1 MLGSGEPGVR
11 LEEALCRVAR
21 AIVERLVAQQVGHL
35 ERSIAGLRLAEEIA
49 HPAQPQVGP
58 GDLET
63 VLGGREKREPF
74 VRLLPHV
81 AQQDAERLLGA
92 APHASAQLVQ
102 LGEPEVIGVV
112 DDDRARARDVDA
124 ALDDR
129 RRDEDVDLTVRERVH
144 DALQLA
150 RAHLAV
156 AEPLLRRGIHMLLE
170 KPIAATREEGKRI
183 VDLADQGGA
192 ILQIGHLERF
202 NAGVMA
208 LAEHIDH
215 PRFVEIQRMGEFVE
229 RATDVDVVSDLMIHD
244 IDIILS
250 LMGSEL
256 QSVSAVGTPVL
267 TNRVDIANAR
277 LEFANGAVANVV
289 ASRVS
294 DRKTRRIR
302 VFQERKYLSLDFIE
316 QTIDIAYPYLA
327 KGATRPEIVRERIQV
342 VPVKPLDREIEAFV
356 ACVREHRRPLVD
368 GRVGLEALDVALK
381 VRDCMGY

>member
-1 MLGSGEPGVR
+1 M
-11 LEEALCRVAR
+11 ADK
-21 AIVERLVAQQVGHL
+21 
-35 ERSIAGLRLAEEIA
+35 LRFA
-49 HPAQPQVGP
+49 
-58 GDLET
+58 
-63 VLGGREKREPF
+63 
-74 VRLLPHV
+74 
-81 AQQDAERLLGA
+81 
-92 APHASAQLVQ
+92 
-102 LGEPEVIGVV
+102 VIGVGYLGRFHALIYSRLPDVELVGVV
-112 DDDRARARDVDA
+112 DTDPERARAVAEEAGCAVFDSLEVIADQVDA
-124 ALDDR
+124 
-129 RRDEDVDLTVRERVH
+129 VSVVVPTT
-144 DALQLA
+144 
-150 RAHLAV
+150 AHLAV

-183 VDLADQGGA
+183 VDLADQSGA

-250 LMGSEL
+250 LMRSEL
-256 QSVSAVGTPVL
+256 HSVSAVGTPVL

-302 VFQERKYLSLDFIE
+302 VFQERKYLSLDCSE
-316 QTIDIAYPYLA
+316 QTIDIAYPHLA
-327 KGATRPEIVRERIQV
+327 EGATRPEIVRERIQV

-356 ACVREHRRPLVD
+356 VCVREHRRPLVD

-381 VRDCMGY
+381 VRDCMGH

>member
-1 MLGSGEPGVR
+1 M
-11 LEEALCRVAR
+11 ADK
-21 AIVERLVAQQVGHL
+21 
-35 ERSIAGLRLAEEIA
+35 LRFA
-49 HPAQPQVGP
+49 
-58 GDLET
+58 
-63 VLGGREKREPF
+63 
-74 VRLLPHV
+74 
-81 AQQDAERLLGA
+81 
-92 APHASAQLVQ
+92 
-102 LGEPEVIGVV
+102 VIGVGYLGRFHALIYSRLPGVELVGVV
-112 DDDRARARDVDA
+112 DTDPERARAVAGEAGCAVFNNLKDIADKVDA
-124 ALDDR
+124 
-129 RRDEDVDLTVRERVH
+129 VSVVVPTT
-144 DALQLA
+144 
-150 RAHLAV
+150 AHLAV

-170 KPIAATREEGKRI
+170 KPIAATREDGKRI
-183 VDLADQGGA
+183 VDLADQGGV

-316 QTIDIAYPYLA
+316 QTIDIAYPHLA
-327 KGATRPEIVRERIQV
+327 PGATRPEIVRERIQV

-356 ACVREHRRPLVD
+356 ACVREQRRPLVD

-381 VRDCMGY
+381 VRDCMGH

>member
-1 MLGSGEPGVR
+1 M
-11 LEEALCRVAR
+11 ADK
-21 AIVERLVAQQVGHL
+21 
-35 ERSIAGLRLAEEIA
+35 LRFA
-49 HPAQPQVGP
+49 
-58 GDLET
+58 
-63 VLGGREKREPF
+63 
-74 VRLLPHV
+74 
-81 AQQDAERLLGA
+81 
-92 APHASAQLVQ
+92 
-102 LGEPEVIGVV
+102 VIGVGYLGRFHALIYSRLPDVELVGVV
-112 DDDRARARDVDA
+112 DTDPERARAVAEEAGCAVFDSLEVIADQVDA
-124 ALDDR
+124 
-129 RRDEDVDLTVRERVH
+129 VSVVVPTT
-144 DALQLA
+144 
-150 RAHLAV
+150 AHLAV

-183 VDLADQGGA
+183 VDLADQSGA

-316 QTIDIAYPYLA
+316 QTIDIAYPHLA
-327 KGATRPEIVRERIQV
+327 EGATRPEIVRERIQV

-381 VRDCMGY
+381 VRDCMGH

>member
-1 MLGSGEPGVR
+1 M
-11 LEEALCRVAR
+11 ADK
-21 AIVERLVAQQVGHL
+21 
-35 ERSIAGLRLAEEIA
+35 LRFA
-49 HPAQPQVGP
+49 
-58 GDLET
+58 
-63 VLGGREKREPF
+63 
-74 VRLLPHV
+74 
-81 AQQDAERLLGA
+81 
-92 APHASAQLVQ
+92 
-102 LGEPEVIGVV
+102 VIGVGYLGRFHALIYSRLPDVELVGVV
-112 DDDRARARDVDA
+112 DTDPERARAVAEEAGCAVFNRLEDIADQVDA
-124 ALDDR
+124 
-129 RRDEDVDLTVRERVH
+129 VSVVVPTT
-144 DALQLA
+144 
-150 RAHLAV
+150 AHLAV

-170 KPIAATREEGKRI
+170 KPIAATREDGRRI

-208 LAEHIDH
+208 LAEQIDH

-316 QTIDIAYPYLA
+316 QTIDIAYPHLA
-327 KGATRPEIVRERIQV
+327 PGATRPEIVRERIQV

-356 ACVREHRRPLVD
+356 ACVREQRRPLVD

-381 VRDCMGY
+381 VRDCMGH

>member
-1 MLGSGEPGVR
+1 MAEK
-11 LEEALCRVAR
+11 
-21 AIVERLVAQQVGHL
+21 
-35 ERSIAGLRLAEEIA
+35 LRLA
-49 HPAQPQVGP
+49 
-58 GDLET
+58 
-63 VLGGREKREPF
+63 
-74 VRLLPHV
+74 
-81 AQQDAERLLGA
+81 
-92 APHASAQLVQ
+92 
-102 LGEPEVIGVV
+102 VIGVGYLGRFHALIYSRFPNVELVGVV
-112 DDDRARARDVDA
+112 DTDLERAREVAREAGCRAFNSPDALTGQVDA
-124 ALDDR
+124 
-129 RRDEDVDLTVRERVH
+129 VSVVVPTT
-144 DALQLA
+144 
-150 RAHLAV
+150 AHLAV

-170 KPIAATREEGKRI
+170 KPIAATREEGRRI
-183 VDLADQGGA
+183 VDLAEAGGA
-192 ILQIGHLERF
+192 ILQVGHLERF

-215 PRFVEIQRMGEFVE
+215 PRFVETQRMGEFVE

-256 QSVSAVGTPVL
+256 TSVSAVGTPVL

-316 QTIDIAYPYLA
+316 QTIDIAYPHLA
-327 KGATRPEIVRERIQV
+327 AGAARPEIVRERIQV
-342 VPVKPLDREIEAFV
+342 EPVKPLDCEIEAFV

-381 VRDCMGY
+381 VRDCMGH

>member
-1 MLGSGEPGVR
+1 M
-11 LEEALCRVAR
+11 ADK
-21 AIVERLVAQQVGHL
+21 
-35 ERSIAGLRLAEEIA
+35 LRFA
-49 HPAQPQVGP
+49 
-58 GDLET
+58 
-63 VLGGREKREPF
+63 
-74 VRLLPHV
+74 
-81 AQQDAERLLGA
+81 
-92 APHASAQLVQ
+92 
-102 LGEPEVIGVV
+102 VIGVGYLGRFHALIYSRLPDVELVGVV
-112 DDDRARARDVDA
+112 DTDPERARAVAEEAGCAVFDNLDVIADQVDA
-124 ALDDR
+124 
-129 RRDEDVDLTVRERVH
+129 VSVVVPTT
-144 DALQLA
+144 
-150 RAHLAV
+150 AHLAV

-316 QTIDIAYPYLA
+316 QTIDIAYPHLA
-327 KGATRPEIVRERIQV
+327 PGAMRPEIIRERIQV

-381 VRDCMGY
+381 VRDCMGH

>member
-1 MLGSGEPGVR
+1 M
-11 LEEALCRVAR
+11 ADK
-21 AIVERLVAQQVGHL
+21 
-35 ERSIAGLRLAEEIA
+35 LRFA
-49 HPAQPQVGP
+49 
-58 GDLET
+58 
-63 VLGGREKREPF
+63 
-74 VRLLPHV
+74 
-81 AQQDAERLLGA
+81 
-92 APHASAQLVQ
+92 
-102 LGEPEVIGVV
+102 VIGVGYLGRFHALIYSRLPDVALVGVV
-112 DDDRARARDVDA
+112 DTDPERARAVAQEAGCAVFASLEDVASQVDA
-124 ALDDR
+124 
-129 RRDEDVDLTVRERVH
+129 VSVVVPTT
-144 DALQLA
+144 
-150 RAHLAV
+150 AHLAV

-327 KGATRPEIVRERIQV
+327 EGATRPEIVRERIQV

-356 ACVREHRRPLVD
+356 GCVRERRRPLVD

-381 VRDCMGY
+381 VRDCMGH

>member
-1 MLGSGEPGVR
+1 M
-11 LEEALCRVAR
+11 ADK
-21 AIVERLVAQQVGHL
+21 
-35 ERSIAGLRLAEEIA
+35 LRFA
-49 HPAQPQVGP
+49 
-58 GDLET
+58 
-63 VLGGREKREPF
+63 
-74 VRLLPHV
+74 
-81 AQQDAERLLGA
+81 
-92 APHASAQLVQ
+92 
-102 LGEPEVIGVV
+102 VIGVGYLGRFHALIYSRLPEVALVGVV
-112 DDDRARARDVDA
+112 DTDPERARAVAQEAGCAVFASLEDVASQVDA
-124 ALDDR
+124 
-129 RRDEDVDLTVRERVH
+129 VSVVVPTT
-144 DALQLA
+144 
-150 RAHLAV
+150 AHLAV

-316 QTIDIAYPYLA
+316 QTIDIAYPHLA
-327 KGATRPEIVRERIQV
+327 EGATRPEIVRERIQV

-356 ACVREHRRPLVD
+356 ACVRERRRPLVD

-381 VRDCMGY
+381 VRDCMGH